1 MKERVWN
8 KEGEWEERD
17 GKAEGRERKGERGS
31 GRKKRVGK
39 GKGGLDLDLCPGA
52 PQFLVTPL
60 YGTDRQTEGQTG

>member
-1 MKERVWN
+1 MGR
-8 KEGEWEERD
+8 
-17 GKAEGRERKGERGS
+17 AEGRERKGERGS

-60 YGTDRQTEGQTG
+60 YGTDRQRIRRDDHSIA